1 VELFHLLLHAGSSR
15 RFPKTTTPEEEPVSM
30 SEAARQL
37 GVTPSTVYRWIN
49 DGLVPAEQLTP
60 GAPWRIR
67 MTDRIR
73 ALIAQD
79 APDGWVP
86 VQVATRA
93 LGISRPT
100 LLQRVKRGELRAVH
114 IRAGRKKSLRIELP
128 TPRTACSSPSPTV
141 KEQCDDRS
149 IMMVQSLHEADGAIE
164 LVRPA

>member
-1 VELFHLLLHAGSSR
+1 VHYDDAMIAKILNQQHR
-15 RFPKTTTPEEEPVSM
+15 RTARGMSYTPANVATIRRRWALPTPTPDPGPTTPEEEPVSL

-37 GVTPSTVYRWIN
+37 GVVPSTVYRWIN

-73 ALIAQD
+73 ALVAQD

-100 LLQRVKRGELRAVH
+100 LLQRVKRAELRAVH

-128 TPRTACSSPSPTV
+128 TP
-141 KEQCDDRS
+141 Q
-149 IMMVQSLHEADGAIE
+149 DG
-164 LVRPA
+164 LF